1 MVNVNLK
8 LKAGPLLFNL
18 TILKIRK
25 AIGLTSFVPNNPQK
39 HWLLCD
45 WDEKPH
51 KGWINHCDI
60 FYKTPHGYHGIKFS
74 PHTLTETAQIL
85 LEWECDINH
94 VALGLKRGYWFLE
107 NWKPIPP
114 KYWHKCV
121 FMEIERNA
129 T

>member
-1 MVNVNLK
+1 MVNINLK
-8 LKAGPLLFNL
+8 FKAGPLLFNL
-18 TILKIRK
+18 TILKTRK
-25 AIGLTSFVPNNPQK
+25 AIGITSFTPEDPTK

-45 WDEKPH
+45 WDDLPPEWAEKY
-51 KGWINHCDI
+51 CDI
-60 FYKTPHGYHGIKFS
+60 FYKTPHGYHGIIFEA
-74 PHTLTETAQIL
+74 HTLKETAQIL
-85 LEWECDINH
+85 LENECDVNH

-114 KYWHKCV
+114 EYWHKCV